1 MHALALAYTASEGEQ
16 ALALSQT
23 NSRLAYPQT
32 SGASATSTP
41 RTVLCAA
48 RTRGSLIRLMQRRR
62 RSHRQAAHRRV
73 YLMEE
78 GPSSSSGF
86 STRATA
92 PLQEPPVSLVH
103 SIIPVDEEDPA
114 RGTQWGWWRCLYV
127 DCGSRCFSIPCEADR
142 RMNKRQ

>member
-1 MHALALAYTASEGEQ
+1 MHLHW
-16 ALALSQT
+16 
-23 NSRLAYPQT
+23 P
-32 SGASATSTP
+32 TP
-41 RTVLCAA
+41 RARVSRRLRSRKPTRASRTHRRQGRRQPARPAPCCAPRA
-48 RTRGSLIRLMQRRR
+48 PGGGEPIRLMQRRR
-62 RSHRQAAHRRV
+62 RSYHQAAHRRV

-92 PLQEPPVSLVH
+92 PLQEPPVNLVH